1 MTEHPDTERPAKS
14 ARVSHEE
21 RAALSGSS
29 DTSSAPWLDNFA
41 KRVVAGVPALVVIL
55 LLIALAPPRAL
66 ALLAAAAA
74 VYGTYEF
81 TRLVAQGDGLQLPMG
96 PMLCASV
103 AIGLGGLAGTST
115 GLNLG
120 LLIGAAILVW
130 TLWFASSTAGRA
142 ALHEMGV
149 GLAGLL
155 MVSWLL
161 NHVGLLVQQPGGR
174 GFLAFLIVAISL
186 NDTLAYLVGSFFGN
200 WPLIPTVSPHKT
212 VEGALGGICGGAIA
226 GVLARFWMGGD
237 PVPFSLLSL
246 ILLGALLAAAGQA
259 GDLLESKFK
268 RLTHAGDSGIF
279 LPGHGGLLDRA
290 DGYLLAAP
298 LSFYLLRA
306 LTG

>member
-1 MTEHPDTERPAKS
+1 MTQHPDTEQTAKS
-14 ARVSHEE
+14 ARVSHQE
-21 RAALSGSS
+21 RAALSGGVEA
-29 DTSSAPWLDNFA
+29 TSAPWLDNLA
-41 KRVVAGVPALVVIL
+41 KRVVAGVPALAVVL
-55 LLIALAPPRAL
+55 LLIAVAPPRAL

-81 TRLVAQGDGLQLPMG
+81 TRLVAQGDGMRLPLG

-103 AIGLGGLAGTST
+103 AIGLGGLRGTSSA
-115 GLNLG
+115 LNLG

-130 TLWFASSTAGRA
+130 TLWFAASTAGRD
-142 ALHEMGV
+142 ALRELSV

-186 NDTLAYLVGSFFGN
+186 NDTLAYLVGSFLGN

-212 VEGALGGICGGAIA
+212 VEGALGGVCGGAIA
-226 GVLARFWMGGD
+226 GVLARFWMGGE
-237 PVPFSLLSL
+237 PVPFSLLAL
-246 ILLGALLAAAGQA
+246 ILLGALLAVAGQA
-259 GDLLESKFK
+259 GDLLESKLK
-268 RLTHAGDSGIF
+268 RLTNADDSGSF

-290 DGYLLAAP
+290 DGYLLSAP
-298 LSFYLLRA
+298 LSFYLLRVLA
-306 LTG
+306 G

>member
-1 MTEHPDTERPAKS
+1 MTEHPDTEPTAKS
-14 ARVSHEE
+14 ARVSHQE
-21 RAALSGSS
+21 RAALSGGVE
-29 DTSSAPWLDNFA
+29 TTSAPWLDNLA
-41 KRVVAGVPALVVIL
+41 KRVVAGLPALVVLL
-55 LLIALAPPRAL
+55 LLIAVAPPRAL

-81 TRLVAQGDGLQLPMG
+81 TRLVAQGDGMRLPLG

-103 AIGLGGLAGTST
+103 AIGLGGLAGTSSA
-115 GLNLG
+115 LNLG

-130 TLWFASSTAGRA
+130 TLWFAASTAGRD
-142 ALHEMGV
+142 ALRELSV

-186 NDTLAYLVGSFFGN
+186 NDTLAYLVGSFLGN

-212 VEGALGGICGGAIA
+212 VEGALGGVCGGAIA
-226 GVLARFWMGGD
+226 GVLARFWMGGE
-237 PVPFSLLSL
+237 PVPFSLLAL
-246 ILLGALLAAAGQA
+246 ILLGALLAVAGQA
-259 GDLLESKFK
+259 GDLLESKLK
-268 RLTHAGDSGIF
+268 RLTNADDSGSF

-290 DGYLLAAP
+290 DGYLLSAP
-298 LSFYLLRA
+298 LSFYLLRVLA
-306 LTG
+306 G